1 MRPTFIAGNWKMHK
15 TPSEAVSFV
24 RQLAQHL
31 SSIDSPTIEVA
42 IAPPFVALS
51 AVAQTLA
58 DSPCKLAAQNM
69 FWEPAGAFTG
79 EVSGAMLKDLGCDYV
94 ILGHSER
101 RQLFHETNKD
111 INRKVHAALQY
122 GLEPILCVGERL
134 EERESG
140 QTESVLTT
148 QILSC
153 LSDVSPDSLPHL
165 TIAYEPIWA
174 IGTGRAAT
182 VEQAASVHRHIRS
195 TIVQTWGGGAM
206 DIRLLYGGSVTP
218 DNTASLFSSPDING
232 ALVGKACLDV
242 DSFVKIISVV
252 HSSRSSF

>member
-1 MRPTFIAGNWKMHK
+1 MHK

-31 SSIDSPTIEVA
+31 STSSPTIEVA
-42 IAPPFVALS
+42 VAPPFVALS
-51 AVAQTLA
+51 AVAQTLTG
-58 DSPCKLAAQNM
+58 SSCKLAAQNM
-69 FWEPAGAFTG
+69 YWEPSGALTG
-79 EVSGAMLKDLGCDYV
+79 EISGPMLKDLGCNYV
-94 ILGHSER
+94 IVGHSER
-101 RQLFHETNKD
+101 RQLFHETNED
-111 INRKVHAALQY
+111 INRKVHAALHD

-134 EERESG
+134 DERESG

-182 VEQAASVHRHIRS
+182 VEQAASVHTHIRS
-195 TIVQTWGGGAM
+195 TIVQTWGGSPT
-206 DIRLLYGGSVTP
+206 DIRILYGGSVTP
-218 DNTASLFSSPDING
+218 DNAVSLFTSPAING

-242 DSFVKIISVV
+242 DSFVKIISYVRSV
-252 HSSRSSF
+252 CSSL